1 LLKCTSQTGKI
12 DIWSAGVMLLTVM
25 CRRFPFFN
33 SADDVEA
40 MIEIATIFGT
50 RRMRSCALLHGAVLE
65 TSIPT
70 IGDKGFTLEK
80 IVLWSTC
87 RGPEKGTGNT
97 LPKDEGQA
105 CKFLERL
112 LELDPR
118 KRLSAQE
125 ALAHEFLAAEED
137 ESADDEME
145 ML

>member
-1 LLKCTSQTGKI
+1 
-12 DIWSAGVMLLTVM
+12 MLLTVM

-40 MIEIATIFGT
+40 MIEIATIFGS

-65 TSIPT
+65 TTIPT
-70 IGDKGFTLEK
+70 IGDKGFSLEK
-80 IVLWSTC
+80 IVAWSNC
-87 RGPEKGTGNT
+87 RPNEKGAAAT
-97 LPKDEGQA
+97 LPKDEARA

-118 KRLSAQE
+118 KRLSARE
-125 ALAHEFLAAEED
+125 ALAHEFLATGDD
-137 ESADDEME
+137 ESAEDEME